1 MKIAYKVVQRIKDS
15 NYNGISAFAKG
26 EFETK
31 YNKGEIL
38 ETQGTL
44 GFFLFL
50 DKEKAK
56 RFILH
61 YFDRNHIWNKDYK
74 IIRVELLEKF
84 LIPDIIASG
93 ITEETIRKFY
103 MYNKEFFG
111 GHNIPNGTIYC
122 KKIKVLN

>member
-1 MKIAYKVVQRIKDS
+1 MLFVKP
-15 NYNGISAFAKG
+15 
-26 EFETK
+26 EPK

-38 ETQGTL
+38 ETQDTL

-93 ITEETIRKFY
+93 ITEETMKKFY
-103 MYNKEFFG
+103 RSNKEFFG
-111 GHNIPNGTIYC
+111 GHNIPNGTICC

>member
-1 MKIAYKVVQRIKDS
+1 MKIAYKVVRRSKNSD
-15 NYNGISAFAKG
+15 YNRVSTFADGK
-26 EFETK
+26 FKTR

-38 ETQGTL
+38 ETQDTL

-56 RFILH
+56 RFIAN
-61 YFDRNHIWNKDYK
+61 YFDKGFMWNKDYK

-84 LIPDIIASG
+84 LIPDIVASG
-93 ITEETIRKFY
+93 IPEATIRKFY

-111 GHNIPNGTIYC
+111 GHNIPNGTICC